1 LNLFAD
7 RLEVQSPGG
16 LPGPVTLNNL
26 LEARFS
32 RNAVIVQVLA
42 DLGFVERLG
51 YGLDRVLAVLQAHHL
66 RPPRF
71 EETAGC
77 FRVTLFGSGGAGK
90 GPAYG
95 GRGNLAPLDLSVYQG
110 LGLNP
115 RQEAALGYLAA
126 HRRITNSAFQDL
138 CPAVHP
144 ETLRRDLVDLV
155 ARGILIKVGDKKAT
169 YYILK

>member
-1 LNLFAD
+1 
-7 RLEVQSPGG
+7 
-16 LPGPVTLNNL
+16 
-26 LEARFS
+26 
-32 RNAVIVQVLA
+32 VIVQILA
-42 DLGFVERLG
+42 DLGFVERPG

-77 FRVTLFGSGGAGK
+77 FRVTLFSSGSSGEGLANGSAK
-90 GPAYG
+90 
-95 GRGNLAPLDLSVYQG
+95 NLAPPDLTVYQG

-115 RQEAALGYLAA
+115 RQEAALGYIAE
-126 HRRITNSAFQDL
+126 HRRITNSAYQEL
-138 CPAVHP
+138 CQNVHP

-155 ARGILIKVGDKKAT
+155 TRGILIKVGDKKAT